1 MYKKGVIM
9 FKSAVI
15 LRNIA
20 LFSSLSLAFISGGNA
35 FELSLSGAITSGV
48 ALLVIQYVVSGI
60 GYKMMNNNK
69 NQNAS
74 PLKKALVS
82 SGFSVAGSI
91 TEKVI
96 KDKYHGS
103 ASKLFLFAPV
113 ATLALCATQF
123 AIGNEAYWMLGLLI
137 SASFFL
143 AMQPIYV
150 ALQKDDA

>member
-1 MYKKGVIM
+1 M

-20 LFSSLSLAFISGGNA
+20 LFASLALA
-35 FELSLSGAITSGV
+35 FTSAGKAMELSIAGAISSGV
-48 ALLVIQYVVSGI
+48 ALLVIQYIVSGI
-60 GYKMMNNNK
+60 GAKMMNNNK

-74 PLKKALVS
+74 PLKKALVA

-96 KDKYHGS
+96 KDKYHGA
-103 ASKLFLFAPV
+103 ASKVFLFAPV
-113 ATLALCATQF
+113 AALALCATQF
-123 AIGNEAYWMLGLLI
+123 ALGTESYWLLGLLI

-143 AMQPIYV
+143 AMQPIYM
-150 ALQKDDA
+150 ALQKEESIA